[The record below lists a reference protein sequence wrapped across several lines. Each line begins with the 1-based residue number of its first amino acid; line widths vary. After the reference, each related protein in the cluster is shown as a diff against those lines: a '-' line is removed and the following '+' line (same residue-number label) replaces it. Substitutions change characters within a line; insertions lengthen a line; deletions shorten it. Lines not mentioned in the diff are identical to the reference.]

1 MRKEKYS
8 EEKNSLKGIQAE
20 ENENHNGKEAGGEYS
35 KRKYAEW
42 DILWREEQYDGK
54 YLKKVAVDLR

>member
-1 MRKEKYS
+1 MKGTKVDKGRAKTLGRETMRKEKYS

-42 DILWREEQYDGK
+42 DIL
-54 YLKKVAVDLR
+54 